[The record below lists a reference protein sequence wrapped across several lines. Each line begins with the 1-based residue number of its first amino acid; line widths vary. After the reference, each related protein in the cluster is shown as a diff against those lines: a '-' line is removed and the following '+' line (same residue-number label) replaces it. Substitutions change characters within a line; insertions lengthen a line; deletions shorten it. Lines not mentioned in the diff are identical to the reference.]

1 VAQQDERTRL
11 VSDLEELAELLGRVG
26 EESWALRLGDVRRRI
41 SDSDRGALRELIGM
55 IGGPGDDGLNDLV
68 IHPLRGHVVDEEDL
82 DEVNQRLGLLTT
94 TSFRLARAL
103 LRRE

>member
-11 VSDLEELAELLGRVG
+11 VSDLEELAELLASVG
-26 EESWALRLGDVRRRI
+26 EESWALRLGTVRGRI
-41 SDSDRGALRELIGM
+41 SDGDRGGLQELIEM

-94 TSFRLARAL
+94 TCFRLARVL
-103 LRRE
+103 LRSP

>member
-1 VAQQDERTRL
+1 
-11 VSDLEELAELLGRVG
+11 
-26 EESWALRLGDVRRRI
+26 
-41 SDSDRGALRELIGM
+41 
-55 IGGPGDDGLNDLV
+55 
-68 IHPLRGHVVDEEDL
+68 VDEEDL